1 MTHNLVVNHTMN
13 QVHVLETVI
22 ENILKV
28 PEVPSR
34 EL

>member
-1 MTHNLVVNHTMN
+1 MNHNLVVNHTMN
-13 QVHVLETVI
+13 QVHVLETAI
-22 ENILKV
+22 KNILKV